1 MQSSTH
7 HCSGWLPRSWSNL
20 LETYPWLPSYFGR
33 LVLDAS
39 ELEVSKA
46 TEALAELPVVEAS
59 MDMVTFEIS
68 HETRYQF
75 TYPNFSLLKLSVQP

>member
-1 MQSSTH
+1 M
-7 HCSGWLPRSWSNL
+7 
-20 LETYPWLPSYFGR
+20 YPWIPSYFCR

-68 HETRYQF
+68 FMRLDANPLAQT
-75 TYPNFSLLKLSVQP
+75 SLH